1 MDVAASRTALVAAVA
16 RGALRLDEP
25 WPWVLDDSLALVLVG
40 AAWRDLYDRLRD
52 DLTPP
57 VLRQASGFVGV
68 RSRYAEDRLAQGEFD
83 QYVLLGAGLDSLAW
97 RRPDLL
103 GSVKI
108 FEVDHPAS
116 QAWKRERIEDLS
128 LPNSDAHIFVP
139 VDFERQSF
147 RDGLDASGFDWRR
160 PTLFAWLGVMPY
172 LSADAIEATLRII
185 ASAGLGS
192 EVILDYRCEDSVLD
206 DIGRRFIDKFTSMAE
221 ESGEPV
227 QPGCPATEIEQLL
240 VRCGLKVRDHPTR
253 QDLIDRYFAGHPDG
267 LMPYTAQALVAA
279 SVA

>member
-16 RGALRLDEP
+16 RGALRLEA

-40 AAWRDLYDRLRD
+40 AAWPDLYDRLRD

-57 VLRQASGFVGV
+57 VLKQACAFVGV
-68 RSRYAEDRLAQGEFD
+68 RSRYAEDRLVEGEFG

-103 GSVKI
+103 ESVTI

-116 QAWKRERIEDLS
+116 QAWKLQRIEYLS
-128 LPNSDAHIFVP
+128 LPKSDAHVFVP

-147 RDGLDASGFDWRR
+147 RDGLDVSGFDWKRR
-160 PTLFAWLGVMPY
+160 TLFAWLGVMPY
-172 LSADAIEATLRII
+172 LSADAIEATLRVI

-192 EVILDYRCEDSVLD
+192 EVIFDYRCEDSLLD
-206 DIGRRFIDKFTSMAE
+206 DIGRRFIDEFTSMAA

-227 QPGCPATEIEQLL
+227 QPGWSATQVERLL

-253 QDLIDRYFAGHPDG
+253 QDLIDRYFGSRADG
-267 LMPYTAQALVAA
+267 LMPYTTEGLVAA
-279 SVA
+279 SVG